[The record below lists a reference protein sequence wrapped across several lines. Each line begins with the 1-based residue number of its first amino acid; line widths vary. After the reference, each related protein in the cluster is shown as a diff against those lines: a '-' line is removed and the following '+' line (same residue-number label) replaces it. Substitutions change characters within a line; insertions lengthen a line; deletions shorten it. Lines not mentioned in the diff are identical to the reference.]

1 MNRGRSKVH
10 PICKQ
15 LKDLRM
21 AARLSLTEAEKLLG
35 VSAVV
40 IGSYERGDRMPS
52 LARIDAVLHGYGYR
66 VAAVPVDFDA
76 IRLPSDIAAE
86 LRAIADQIEKE
97 TRQDDA
103 GQKVPPSQALL
114 L

>member
-1 MNRGRSKVH
+1 MTRSRSKVH

-15 LKDLRM
+15 LKDLRV
-21 AARLSLTEAEKLLG
+21 AARLSLSEAEKLLG

-97 TRQDDA
+97 SHHDDA
-103 GQKVPPSQALL
+103 PELPPSQALL